1 MLRFGRRIQQIGS
14 SFLVSLPIGWVKRNN
29 LRKGN
34 MVLVEINNDN
44 TLSLFSSDLIAEEP
58 KEVSIAYSPNS
69 VDSIVNQIYGTY
81 LLGYNIIRIKGHEQI
96 TFEHRDRIK
105 FAMRKLAGLEII
117 EEDSTNIICQFLLDA
132 GTLEI
137 EKILRRMN
145 TIIAGM
151 YKDTIDLLGKSSEYN
166 IRKSIV
172 SRDAEV
178 DRQYFLLVRL
188 IRSAMLDQQLATKL
202 NLSNIDILDYRIAA
216 NHLENAG
223 DYIKDFAKTLPHL
236 ESKELLNEIIQAS
249 LLTVRMQEKSVAAFI
264 NNNRIESSDIV
275 KLYNKFN
282 QLMDSIKEL
291 STHRNG
297 LEESMSSISLLNSV
311 YSMDKIARCWVDVAD
326 LVKPAYSKYTK
337 RPATPVDRT
346 VM

>member
-1 MLRFGRRIQQIGS
+1 MLRFGRRVQQIGS
-14 SFLVSLPIGWVKRNN
+14 SFLVSLPNGWVKRNN
-29 LRKGN
+29 LKKGN
-34 MVLVEINNDN
+34 MVLIEINNDN
-44 TLSLFSSDLIAEEP
+44 TLSLFSSDLTGEEL
-58 KEVSIAYSPNS
+58 KEVTITYSHTFI
-69 VDSIVNQIYGTY
+69 DSIINQIYGTY
-81 LLGYNIIRIKGHEQI
+81 LLGYNIIRINGTEQI
-96 TFEHRDRIK
+96 TFDHRDRIK
-105 FAMRKLAGLEII
+105 HTMRTLAGLEII

-132 GTLEI
+132 GTLDI

-151 YKDTIDLLGKSSEYN
+151 YKDTIDLLGRSSENN
-166 IRKSIV
+166 IRKSVV

-188 IRSAMLDQQLATKL
+188 IRSAMLDPQLATKL

-223 DYIKDFAKTLPHL
+223 DYIKDFAKALPRL
-236 ESKELLNEIIQAS
+236 ESKELLNEIIEAS
-249 LLTVRMQEKSVAAFI
+249 ILTVRMQEKSVTAFV
-264 NNNRIESSDIV
+264 NNNRIESSEII

-291 STHRNG
+291 SAFRNRP
-297 LEESMSSISLLNSV
+297 EEPMLSISLLNSV

-326 LVKPAYSKYTK
+326 LVKPSYLK
-337 RPATPVDRT
+337 
-346 VM
+346 

>member
-14 SFLVSLPIGWVKRNN
+14 SFLVSLPNGWVKRNN
-29 LRKGN
+29 LKKGN
-34 MVLVEINNDN
+34 MVLIEINNDN
-44 TLSLFSSDLIAEEP
+44 TLSLFSSDFTGADL
-58 KEVSIAYSPNS
+58 KEVTITYSHVSI
-69 VDSIVNQIYGTY
+69 DSIVNQIYGTY
-81 LLGYNIIRIKGHEQI
+81 LLGYNIIHIKGTEQI
-96 TFEHRDRIK
+96 PFDHRDRIK
-105 FAMRKLAGLEII
+105 QTMRTLAGLEII

-132 GTLEI
+132 GTLDI

-151 YKDTIDLLGKSSEYN
+151 YKDTIDLLGRSTENN

-223 DYIKDFAKTLPHL
+223 DYIKDFAKAIPHFDS
-236 ESKELLNEIIQAS
+236 EELLSKLIEAS
-249 LLTVRMQEKSVAAFI
+249 KLTIKMQEKSVTAFV
-264 NNNRIESSDIV
+264 NNSRIESSEIIR
-275 KLYNKFN
+275 LYNKFN
-282 QLMDSIKEL
+282 QLMDLIKEL
-291 STHRNG
+291 SASQNK
-297 LEESMSSISLLNSV
+297 LEAPMHSISLLNSV
-311 YSMDKIARCWVDVAD
+311 YSMDKIAHCWVDVAD
-326 LVKPAYSKYTK
+326 LVKPSYLK
-337 RPATPVDRT
+337 
-346 VM
+346 